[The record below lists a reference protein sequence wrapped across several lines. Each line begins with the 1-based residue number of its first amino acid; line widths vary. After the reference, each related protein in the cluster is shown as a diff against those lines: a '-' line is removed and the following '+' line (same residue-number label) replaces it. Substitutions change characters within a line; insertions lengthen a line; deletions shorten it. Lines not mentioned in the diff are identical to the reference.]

1 MFKLEE
7 KTQILSAGEIELP
20 TGEFDRIQYAAVRFH
35 KGKTPKCW
43 KDFSDDESNWASLP
57 PEEAR
62 LMAEQLKNA
71 ILNEKVHDICLSF
84 EPWGEDCFLSVDF
97 DKGWAAI
104 LYNAC
109 DECAAAPC
117 DPDRPDGLEDAPVD
131 IGGQTPVPKMCGVE
145 GLEKAAQ
152 IVLYFLETGKLSP
165 ETRWAVNMEGDL
177 PWMFW

>member
-20 TGEFDRIQYAAVRFH
+20 TGEFDRIQHVSVRFL
-35 KGKTPKCW
+35 KGKTPKHW

-131 IGGQTPVPKMCGVE
+131 IGGQTPVPKMCAVE
-145 GLEKAAQ
+145 RLEKAAQ
-152 IVLYFLETGKLSP
+152 IVLCLLETGGLSA
-165 ETRWAVNMEGDL
+165 ETKWAVNTEGGL
-177 PWMFW
+177 PWEF